1 MLTILIRAVHDRP
14 DYGVELIVEMLSD
27 QKPEIMDENAHNH
40 MALFKA
46 IMSIDQRIFE
56 TFVAHNGLDYISRV
70 FKFRKQDWE
79 ILHPALSI
87 ISMMLQTT
95 AKELWVPRWKKDAME
110 VAIASMATWAMY
122 GPSPSLVST
131 AQGPLEV
138 QVVKEFKELGA
149 ASHDLLYHLW
159 TSASNAQVLD
169 HVVIAFTQG
178 HRFLVVPER
187 RELFLKHI
195 FRLIESAPKIEG
207 AGRILPY
214 LRVVALFDVGAR
226 GAAAPNAEA
235 YATTL
240 LTGDILEKA
249 VQYECNMMLSV
260 KCMASLLQQDPPTYC
275 WLLRFPAFLRIV
287 HFFITEKS
295 FEVASL
301 SRDAEELL
309 VMIEGHISAI
319 EERAKAGIEV
329 ATAPQSL
336 LWALQMLNA
345 IVLPAEDVVAVENA
359 DVEGPGEVGVG
370 DVEMDSSSSSSR
382 DRNGSGGVV
391 VGSLRP
397 TRLYLAEDTKED
409 VALLLARLLAMLAG
423 LIPATA
429 DGEGACTTADL
440 AQLRSE
446 IEALLVSS

>member
-1 MLTILIRAVHDRP
+1 
-14 DYGVELIVEMLSD
+14 
-27 QKPEIMDENAHNH
+27 
-40 MALFKA
+40 
-46 IMSIDQRIFE
+46 
-56 TFVAHNGLDYISRV
+56 
-70 FKFRKQDWE
+70 
-79 ILHPALSI
+79 
-87 ISMMLQTT
+87 
-95 AKELWVPRWKKDAME
+95 
-110 VAIASMATWAMY
+110 
-122 GPSPSLVST
+122 
-131 AQGPLEV
+131 
-138 QVVKEFKELGA
+138 
-149 ASHDLLYHLW
+149 
-159 TSASNAQVLD
+159 
-169 HVVIAFTQG
+169 
-178 HRFLVVPER
+178 
-187 RELFLKHI
+187 
-195 FRLIESAPKIEG
+195 
-207 AGRILPY
+207 
-214 LRVVALFDVGAR
+214 LFDVGAR